1 MNQNQN
7 TELDATQS
15 AGDIMAEGAQ
25 RALKK
30 IVILLGI
37 LVYLS
42 GIVYAEVHGLN
53 VLSKGVNPDFLMW
66 AYVGMV
72 ALGVTAIALPLALH
86 VWCFE
91 AMHRIAALVFYVADI
106 ALLGINSFVDFG
118 VNTGETLPQWAQL
131 YADFVMPAT
140 PVIAA
145 VGWSILFLLD
155 PATKA
160 LIMGHTLRASIR
172 EALSQR
178 IITAAK
184 SENVTEVVNNAARL
198 EVDKSLSDLFGQ
210 SAIVASPR
218 RTYQQTSFV
227 PAILEEQPKPGVP
240 FRDGSDHP
248 E

>member
-1 MNQNQN
+1 MNEQQN
-7 TELDATQS
+7 TELEATQS

-42 GIVYAEVHGLN
+42 GVIYAEVHGLN

-66 AYVGMV
+66 AYIGMV
-72 ALGVTAIALPLALH
+72 ALGVTAVALPLALH

-91 AMHRIAALVFYVADI
+91 AMHRIAAFVFYALDI

-118 VNTGETLPQWAQL
+118 VNVGEALPQWAQM

-145 VGWSILFLLD
+145 VGWSVLFLLD
-155 PATKA
+155 PAAKA
-160 LIMGHTLRASIR
+160 TIMGHTLRASIR

-184 SENVTEVVNNAARL
+184 GENVSEAVDNAARL
-198 EVDKSLSDLFGQ
+198 EVDRSLTDLFGQ
-210 SAIVASPR
+210 RAIVTPPKR
-218 RTYQQTSFV
+218 YEQTSFV
-227 PAILEEQPKPGVP
+227 PPILEDKAKLEYRQPREERKK
-240 FRDGSDHP
+240 
-248 E
+248 